1 VEVADLPSSWWYTEK
16 ECLTRT
22 EFSILSDIKAQ
33 LHTTGIQL
41 KSHGSIEETLSSLC
55 SRTTVVFAFFPTP
68 QLMRGSNDKWLRSL
82 ISKAQQMSQS
92 LILVVTHS
100 KQFLQRLQLDPCLD
114 MQKGAI
120 SDPPFPVAAAH
131 RLEQE
136 LEKGRKARL
145 YRKTHGS
152 CASDAFHV
160 KTTMF
165 WSKYAAE
172 VSNEELKRLVCGKS
186 SDVVFFGEGA
196 GLGLLSAS
204 AITSMTKDHVEKVAS
219 LLESHCE
226 KLQAERVNSYTTKLP
241 WSQVLPVLNQ

>member
-1 VEVADLPSSWWYTEK
+1 M
-16 ECLTRT
+16 
-22 EFSILSDIKAQ
+22 
-33 LHTTGIQL
+33 TGIQL
-41 KSHGSIEETLSSLC
+41 KSHGSVEETRTDLC

-68 QLMRGSNDKWLRSL
+68 QSMRGSNDKWLRSL

-92 LILVVTHS
+92 LMVVVTHS

-136 LEKGRKARL
+136 LQKGRKARL
-145 YRKTHGS
+145 YRKMHGS

-165 WSKYAAE
+165 WSKCAAE
-172 VSNEELKRLVCGKS
+172 VSNEELNRSVCGKS
-186 SDVVFFGEGA
+186 LDVVFFGEGA
-196 GLGLLSAS
+196 GLGLLSVS

-226 KLQAERVNSYTTKLP
+226 KLQAERVNSHTTKLP